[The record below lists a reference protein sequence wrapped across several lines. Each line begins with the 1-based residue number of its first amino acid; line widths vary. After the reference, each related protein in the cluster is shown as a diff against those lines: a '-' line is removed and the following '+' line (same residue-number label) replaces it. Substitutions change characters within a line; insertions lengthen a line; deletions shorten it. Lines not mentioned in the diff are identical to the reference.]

1 MFCTSHFLRMN
12 QSTSLYLPLRLN
24 IGSVLVCIGND
35 GRKKSLD
42 CPIRIPTKEFALFR
56 NLFSVWLNASCCSFP
71 LVMMQ
76 TCKYDFV
83 ESGCSQTTNVQIITE
98 SKEKKC
104 YVKSI
109 FRHQQSTCLKI
120 DRRLK
125 KWQNNVCRLR
135 KSTNKIKKCPE
146 QDAFIIFV
154 EIVD

>member
-1 MFCTSHFLRMN
+1 MN

-24 IGSVLVCIGND
+24 IGTAALVLVCIGND
-35 GRKKSLD
+35 SRKKLLD
-42 CPIRIPTKEFALFR
+42 CLIRIPTKEIALFR

-83 ESGCSQTTNVQIITE
+83 ESGRSQTTNVQIIKE
-98 SKEKKC
+98 SKDKKC

-109 FRHQQSTCLKI
+109 FQHQQSTCLKI
-120 DRRLK
+120 DRKLEN
-125 KWQNNVCRLR
+125 WQNNVCLR

-146 QDAFIIFV
+146 QDTFV